1 MEYNS
6 LAHHGIL
13 GMKWGVRR
21 YQNKDGSLTTAGQKR
36 YNRDQKENAGKKKE
50 DRDQKE
56 NSGKKKEDGVDQADP
71 NRWVKEDLTRSRR
84 LADEGT
90 QMANKLKNI
99 TDNSIKNQSRTKMD
113 LSSMSDK
120 QLRDEI
126 NRAFL
131 EKQYNDLFAPQTTS
145 RGKEYV
151 SKTLEIAGSALA
163 VTSSALGIALAIKD
177 LKG

>member
-1 MEYNS
+1 MENNS

-36 YNRDQKENAGKKKE
+36 YNRDQKENAGKKKG
-50 DRDQKE
+50 DRVGQ
-56 NSGKKKEDGVDQADP
+56 SDP
-71 NRWVKEDLTRSRR
+71 DRWVKEDLTRSRR
-84 LADEGT
+84 LADEST
-90 QMANKLKNI
+90 QLTNKLKNI
-99 TDNSIKNQSRTKMD
+99 TDNSIRNQSKIKID

-131 EKQYNDLFAPQTTS
+131 EKQYNDLFSPQTIS
-145 RGKEYV
+145 NGKEYV
-151 SKTLEIAGSALA
+151 SKTLEVAGSVLA

>member
-1 MEYNS
+1 MENNS

-36 YNRDQKENAGKKKE
+36 YNRDQKENAGKKKG
-50 DRDQKE
+50 DRV
-56 NSGKKKEDGVDQADP
+56 GQADP

-84 LADEGT
+84 LADEST
-90 QMANKLKNI
+90 QMTNKLKNI
-99 TDNSIKNQSRTKMD
+99 TDNSIKNQSKTKMD

-131 EKQYNDLFAPQTTS
+131 EKQYNDLFSSQTIS
-145 RGKEYV
+145 NGKEYV
-151 SKTLEIAGSALA
+151 SKTLEVAGSVLA

>member
-1 MEYNS
+1 MENNS
-6 LAHHGIL
+6 LTHHGIL

-36 YNRDQKENAGKKKE
+36 YNRDQKENAGKKKG
-50 DRDQKE
+50 DRVGQ
-56 NSGKKKEDGVDQADP
+56 SDP
-71 NRWVKEDLTRSRR
+71 DRWVKEDLTRSRR
-84 LADEGT
+84 LADEST
-90 QMANKLKNI
+90 QLTNKLKNI
-99 TDNSIKNQSRTKMD
+99 TDNSIRNQSKIKID

-145 RGKEYV
+145 KGKEYV

>member
-36 YNRDQKENAGKKKE
+36 YNRDQKEN
-50 DRDQKE
+50 
-56 NSGKKKEDGVDQADP
+56 SGKKKGDRVGQADP

-90 QMANKLKNI
+90 QMTNKLKNI

>member
-21 YQNKDGSLTTAGQKR
+21 YQNKDGSLTNAGQKR
-36 YNRDQKENAGKKKE
+36 YNRDQKEN
-50 DRDQKE
+50 
-56 NSGKKKEDGVDQADP
+56 SGKKKGDRVGQADP

-90 QMANKLKNI
+90 QMTNKLKNI

>member
-36 YNRDQKENAGKKKE
+36 YNRDQKENAGKKKG
-50 DRDQKE
+50 DRVGQ
-56 NSGKKKEDGVDQADP
+56 SDP
-71 NRWVKEDLTRSRR
+71 DRWVKEDLTRSRR
-84 LADEGT
+84 LADEST
-90 QMANKLKNI
+90 QLTNKLKNI
-99 TDNSIKNQSRTKMD
+99 TDNSIRNQSKIKID